1 MENSM
6 NVRHVAT
13 AAVLSLFAVILSGC
27 NGASTSANNPP
38 SNANLE
44 GTWEIVSTSTTNP
57 GVSTVIDVTLNGV
70 VGTNNSFTGR
80 GVSFQSQ
87 PTFDPYDCQSV
98 WIDNQNNPLTLTTT
112 GSQVT
117 GTFTD
122 GSAVFNFTG
131 QASGVGTTQAQFSG
145 TYTSAAGN
153 STACQGSGTVI
164 GTYIANLPVSLA
176 GNYVGSSGYLT
187 GTTLSVTQNGGSV
200 TAVLSGAG
208 TYSGADT
215 LNVNT
220 AIVSDGSDVLT
231 LWWDGSSN
239 TLWLWSQADG
249 ASGFTKQ

>member
-1 MENSM
+1 MKKA
-6 NVRHVAT
+6 VRVFVPFVG
-13 AAVLSLFAVILSGC
+13 VLALILSGC
-27 NGASTSANNPP
+27 NSASNNSNNQP
-38 SNANLE
+38 SNAYLE

-57 GVSTVIDVTLNGV
+57 GLVTVIDVSLSEV
-70 VGTNNSFTGR
+70 SGTNNSFTGP

-87 PTFDPYDCQSV
+87 PSFYPYDCQSV
-98 WIDNQNNPLTLTTT
+98 WIDNQNNPLTLTTS

-122 GSAVFNFTG
+122 GGAVFNFTG
-131 QASGVGTTQAQFSG
+131 QVSGIGTAQAQFSG
-145 TYTSAAGN
+145 TYSSAAGN
-153 STACQGSGTVI
+153 PTACQGSGTVT
-164 GTYIANLPVSLA
+164 GTYIANQPVSLA
-176 GNYVGSSGYLT
+176 GNYSGASGYLI
-187 GTTLSVTQNGGSV
+187 GSSLSVTQSGRSL

-231 LWWDGSSN
+231 LWWDGATE
-239 TLWLWSQADG
+239 TLWIWSQSDG